1 MNRNTKKILYGSIL
15 LITLGWSVNYFF
27 NYSIR
32 KSELTEISGYL
43 HNEPKFDKG
52 KGGWYME
59 LDLNSDEYR
68 YQTDGLSY
76 DALDVDG
83 VKSELN
89 AGSQI
94 QILVAK
100 NTGFEE
106 MMNLFV
112 GIKRIYGLK
121 SNKKTFLKL
130 NDYNKGKEGTR
141 YSALFIWLI
150 FAGLFIYNF
159 WIKKDAL

>member
-1 MNRNTKKILYGSIL
+1 M
-15 LITLGWSVNYFF
+15 
-27 NYSIR
+27 
-32 KSELTEISGYL
+32 TEISGYL